1 MSQTI
6 GQVINQLQRIGEL
19 DIISMNMDSNE
30 PTYHHVRHRY
40 KDEIIIPYLA
50 LERNMA
56 LFSNKGEH
64 HIIFSD
70 GAKGKVITY
79 KEVHI
84 CEAEEDIKRIYG
96 MDAWTFMRRW
106 YLADKGMDSMH
117 FIYMKI
123 EKEG

>member
-6 GQVINQLQRIGEL
+6 GQVINQLQRIGDL
-19 DIISMNMDSNE
+19 DIVSMGADSNE
-30 PTYHHVRHRY
+30 PTYHNVRHRY
-40 KDEIIIPYLA
+40 KDEIVIPYVA
-50 LERNMA
+50 IEHNMTF
-56 LFSNKGEH
+56 FSNKGER
-64 HIIFSD
+64 HIIFTD
-70 GAKGKVITY
+70 GTKGKVITS

-96 MDAWTFMRRW
+96 IDVWTFIRKW